1 MTGARARVFVGLEL
15 PAERALPLAAAA
27 ATALPA
33 QAFRLARAEGLHLTL
48 VFLGDVPRAHLAA
61 LARALEEA
69 LAPLPAPALELGG
82 PGAFPDLRAARVLWV
97 GLAELVPGRLAA
109 ARAAALDACA
119 RVGLAL
125 DAAERERFHPH
136 VTVARPRRPGTAV
149 PPEFLALTPA
159 GRFTPAA
166 ATLFESRR
174 EPGAQRYLALARAG
188 FRAIS

>member
-15 PAERALPLAAAA
+15 PAELALPLAAAA
-27 ATALPA
+27 ATVLPA
-33 QAFRLARAEGLHLTL
+33 RTFRLARAEGLHVTL
-48 VFLGDVPRAHLAA
+48 VFLGDVPHAHLAL

-69 LAPLPAPALELGG
+69 VAPLPAPALELAGA
-82 PGAFPDLRAARVLWV
+82 GAFPDLRAARVLWV

-109 ARAAALDACA
+109 ARAAVLEACA
-119 RVGLAL
+119 RVGLAP

-136 VTVARPRRPGTAV
+136 VTLARPRRPGAAA
-149 PPEFLALTPA
+149 PAEFLALTPA